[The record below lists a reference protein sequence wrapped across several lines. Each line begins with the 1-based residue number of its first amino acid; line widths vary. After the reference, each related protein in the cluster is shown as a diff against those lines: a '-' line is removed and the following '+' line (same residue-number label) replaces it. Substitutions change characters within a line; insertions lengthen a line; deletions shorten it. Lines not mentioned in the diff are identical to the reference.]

1 MGRAGLVSTTELDE
15 VQTLLE
21 HVLPDPGGYAQ
32 RLLRQAAT
40 RWGQDAGSPATT
52 FHTVHATASVDD
64 DGDGAPEPPAVD
76 DPLTD
81 TNLLL
86 AVALGACECWGL
98 RASCGLCE
106 GHGTA
111 GWTEPDPVLFDE
123 LVMPAVLRLSAAADS
138 DLAQRGGEP
147 PARRRTKRDKEKAT

>member
-1 MGRAGLVSTTELDE
+1 MSTTELDE

-52 FHTVHATASVDD
+52 FYTAYATASVDD

-98 RASCGLCE
+98 RASCDLCE

-111 GWTEPDPVLFDE
+111 GWTDPDPALFDE
-123 LVMPAVLRLSAAADS
+123 LVMPAVIRLSAAADG
-138 DLAQRGGEP
+138 DLGQRGGEP
-147 PARRRTKRDKEKAT
+147 PARRRTKRDKEKAP

>member
-21 HVLPDPGGYAQ
+21 HVLPDPSGYAQ

-40 RWGQDAGSPATT
+40 RLGQGAQSPATT
-52 FHTVHATASVDD
+52 FYPAYATASAGDE
-64 DGDGAPEPPAVD
+64 DGAPQARAVD
-76 DPLTD
+76 NPLTD

-86 AVALGACECWGL
+86 AAALGACECWGL

-106 GHGTA
+106 GKGTA
-111 GWTEPDPVLFDE
+111 GWTDPDPALFDE
-123 LVMPAVLRLSAAADS
+123 LVMPAVIRLSAGADGH
-138 DLAQRGGEP
+138 LARRGGEQ
-147 PARRRTKRDKEKAT
+147 PARRHTNRYKEKTR